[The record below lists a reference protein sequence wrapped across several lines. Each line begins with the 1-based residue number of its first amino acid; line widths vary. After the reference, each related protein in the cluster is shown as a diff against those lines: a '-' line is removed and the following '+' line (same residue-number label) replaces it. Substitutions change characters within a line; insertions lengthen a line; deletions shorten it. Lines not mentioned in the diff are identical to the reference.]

1 MKVVRKVPIRNG
13 YMLQVT
19 GGLTYLK
26 YYIFDAQMV
35 EYVNKNVQ
43 LGDFIFVSSFTIWG
57 DGAICNTLHHKGFVI
72 NKSDIDWSNDEM
84 NDYFY
89 AVEE

>member
-1 MKVVRKVPIRNG
+1 MNVVRKIPLRNG

-19 GGLTYLK
+19 NGLTFSK
-26 YYIFDAQMV
+26 YYIFDM
-35 EYVNKNVQ
+35 EMTKYVNKNVK
-43 LGDFIFVSSFTIWG
+43 LGDFIFVPSFTIWA
-57 DGAICNTLHHKGFVI
+57 DGVICNTLHHNGFI
-72 NKSDIDWSNDEM
+72 IDKSDMDWSNDEM